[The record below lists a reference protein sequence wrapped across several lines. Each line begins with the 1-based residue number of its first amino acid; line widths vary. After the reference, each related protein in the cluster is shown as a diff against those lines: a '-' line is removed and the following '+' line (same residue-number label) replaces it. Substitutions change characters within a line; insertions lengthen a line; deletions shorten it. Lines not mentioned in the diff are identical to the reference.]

1 MDHKGSLF
9 RKYMAL
15 LLALLVSFSFMPLLA
30 DSVYAEASGDGEAE
44 QMEAASEEGYSDIG
58 QEADDNVDQ
67 GGSLQAGPEEDLVPE
82 VVIDEEEEVPDPEN
96 PVISEDPAVIP
107 EDAVVEPESE
117 DDSQVEISA
126 GRSGAVAD
134 GGVDAAYAQASG
146 NLTEADIFEVKYSNN
161 VLTGNVKS
169 PFYSA
174 PYNLKFG
181 NVYWD
186 NTLIRSVDGASFS
199 INLSSYGRS
208 ASDVGYHTVTYYL
221 YDYLNNQV
229 HTYGPYTVTYIPR
242 NITAAPSY
250 KGVFEVYS
258 KYFYYSP
265 YNMSSDNK
273 AYDLYMDY
281 SSNGGKTWSTTGYMR
296 ANMIKLYTDQ
306 SYTIGGLKSNKK
318 YKTRIYYGK
327 WVSYNG
333 KSYFFKGPAF
343 NTGTIKTGKSKK
355 PKIKSVTA
363 KAVKVKYHKVKH
375 AGYWN
380 IVGGTAFWHDP
391 YTEKFYTYKV
401 KVTVRLKKK
410 PGTKGIWINGKFC
423 KGNKK
428 KYTKTF
434 SVYPNYSAK
443 HPRGHVKY
451 QVAVCSYQSKSYGG
465 YSPLYKKTKKLK

>member
-1 MDHKGSLF
+1 MKYKGSLF

-15 LLALLVSFSFMPLLA
+15 LLAILVGFSFMPLLTE
-30 DSVYAEASGDGEAE
+30 SVYAEGSGQGEAD
-44 QMEAASEEGYSDIG
+44 QTEAAAEGEYSDIG
-58 QEADDNVDQ
+58 QETDDNGNQ
-67 GGSLQAGPEEDLVPE
+67 TEIPQAGSAEEDLLPE
-82 VVIDEEEEVPDPEN
+82 VVIDEEEEVPDPEI
-96 PVISEDPAVIP
+96 PVITEDQATVP
-107 EDAVVEPESE
+107 EDAVVEQDPE

-126 GRSGAVAD
+126 GPSGAVAD
-134 GGVDAAYAQASG
+134 SGFEAAYAQASG
-146 NLTEADIFEVKYSNN
+146 NIKLSDIYEVKYSNN
-161 VLTGNVKS
+161 VLTGYVKS
-169 PFYSA
+169 PFSSA
-174 PYNLKFG
+174 PDYVRFG
-181 NVYWD
+181 NIYWD
-186 NTLIRSVDGASFS
+186 NTLITTVNNTSFS

-221 YDYLNNQV
+221 YDYYYNQI
-229 HTYGPYTVTYIPR
+229 YGTVTYIPR
-242 NITAAPSY
+242 NITSAPSY